1 MHSAIVL
8 KCETLLDQMAET
20 GKLPAEAQRAGA
32 AVTNFP
38 VEDIF
43 QMMRRLHDR
52 CSVTRIGYLEGM
64 RRVRKAPALGGSP
77 GEPKPYTLQEPPP
90 WYAPWLKNSLR
101 ERAWTRVYAEWPNA
115 HKRAQ
120 LRWDRTVALSTAK
133 KRKRQE
139 LDGNKEGKDEDALAM
154 SGGFVLSGEEREE
167 LAPGALL
174 DLEVFATIDFATES
188 SWSIP
193 RIANQL
199 KLRNLQKAKR
209 SATLTRLLTEAH
221 GEEGSAPL
229 LGRAESLLV
238 SGKRSELI
246 QRLERVVQIEERALH
261 REEEDRRLDAVD
273 RRQQA
278 QDNRRRRVRR
288 LPSHLRDD

>member
-1 MHSAIVL
+1 MIDIVRRHEHNFL
-8 KCETLLDQMAET
+8 RTTSRQWI
-20 GKLPAEAQRAGA
+20 GKYVDTTTQSCQLHDSNL
-32 AVTNFP
+32 VN
-38 VEDIF
+38 VELS
-43 QMMRRLHDR
+43 RRLRWFDLNEPDPFH
-52 CSVTRIGYLEGM
+52 SL
-64 RRVRKAPALGGSP
+64 AP
-77 GEPKPYTLQEPPP
+77 
-90 WYAPWLKNSLR
+90 
-101 ERAWTRVYAEWPNA
+101 
-115 HKRAQ
+115 
-120 LRWDRTVALSTAK
+120 LSTI
-133 KRKRQE
+133 R
-139 LDGNKEGKDEDALAM
+139 GNKF
-154 SGGFVLSGEEREE
+154 GGFVLSGEEREE

-188 SWSIP
+188 SWPIP

-261 REEEDRRLDAVD
+261 REEEDRWLDAVD